1 MNAESSLWQILT
13 TPSPLPVC
21 LHKVIV
27 VVFYM
32 FPDLDECTT
41 NSFDCDP
48 NAACQNTK
56 GSYTCGCKSGYTGN
70 GKICDGNKLIMI
82 KQIIV

>member
-1 MNAESSLWQILT
+1 MEVN
-13 TPSPLPVC
+13 
-21 LHKVIV
+21 V
-27 VVFYM
+27 VVFCYI
-32 FPDLDECTT
+32 FPDLDECAT

-70 GKICDGNKLIMI
+70 GKICNGNKLIMMAQ
-82 KQIIV
+82 KIVKSYMVVHIHMELEW